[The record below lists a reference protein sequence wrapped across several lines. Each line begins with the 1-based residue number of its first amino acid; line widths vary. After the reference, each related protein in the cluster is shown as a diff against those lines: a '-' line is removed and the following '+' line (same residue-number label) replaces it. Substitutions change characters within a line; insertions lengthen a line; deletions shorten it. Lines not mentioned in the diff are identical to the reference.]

1 MTKLSSSAARALALA
16 AGLSLSVLSVQ
27 AAELTREQVSEQ
39 TRADLKQEAE
49 ITAFTAND
57 PLFRLESPEQVSATV
72 VARKAVRELEANPTA
87 AGRQAATK
95 AEARKVN

>member
-1 MTKLSSSAARALALA
+1 MTKLSSSAARALALV
-16 AGLSLSVLSVQ
+16 AGLSVSVLSAQ
-27 AAELTREQVSEQ
+27 AADLTREQVAEQ

-57 PLFRLESPEQVSATV
+57 PLFRLESPEQVAATV
-72 VARKAVRELEANPTA
+72 VARKASQLEANPTA
-87 AGRQAATK
+87 AGRQASK